1 MPIAAGTPRQPS
13 VQTAVPAKAAKAAA
27 TIICAVS
34 ATVRKGKDM
43 RARWAAPSMV
53 PPVVAMP
60 KAPQLAIAGSAARAA
75 GGGLA
80 HCPHCANRVARSQKS
95 GRGRQA
101 ALPCIGV
108 PRRCC
113 IGEAA
118 GG

>member
-13 VQTAVPAKAAKAAA
+13 AQTAVPAKAAKAAA
-27 TIICAVS
+27 TICAVS
-34 ATVRKGKDM
+34 ATVREGEDM
-43 RARWAAPSMV
+43 RARWAAPSTV
-53 PPVVAMP
+53 PPLVAMP
-60 KAPQLAIAGSAARAA
+60 KAPRLAIAGSAARAA

-80 HCPHCANRVARSQKS
+80 RRPHCANRVARSQKS

-108 PRRCC
+108 PRRRC